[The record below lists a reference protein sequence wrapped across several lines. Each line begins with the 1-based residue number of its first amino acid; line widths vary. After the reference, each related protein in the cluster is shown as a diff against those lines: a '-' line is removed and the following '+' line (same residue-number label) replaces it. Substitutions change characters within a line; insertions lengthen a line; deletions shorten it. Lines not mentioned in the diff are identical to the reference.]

1 VGLSKGIRK
10 YTAAIFLV
18 MFFASATLAAANNLS
33 LQSDTIAQT
42 MHPTNETS
50 IKTSTD
56 INSACSTGYLT
67 NFGSALTVLERKGMP
82 AGSLN
87 ECFNETAAIALHKD
101 GDKIIWSLTPSLDR
115 FSFNPIDDIKKLQVL
130 LQYKLWF

>member
-1 VGLSKGIRK
+1 VGLSNGIRK

-42 MHPTNETS
+42 IPPTNKTP

-56 INSACSTGYLT
+56 ISSPCFAGYPT
-67 NFGSALTVLERKGMP
+67 NFGSALTVLERKDMP
-82 AGSLN
+82 VGSLN

-101 GDKIIWSLTPSLDR
+101 GDKIIWSLAPSFDR
-115 FSFNPIDDIKKLQVL
+115 FSLNPIDDIKKLHVL
-130 LQYKLWF
+130 LQYKFWF